1 MRIFSIFESKLNRWS
16 VIRRFLSFILK
27 LVPGVINFTTFD
39 YLCAMQFSDIL
50 GQDYIKS
57 HLTKSAASGRIPH
70 AQLFVGPEGSGTLPM
85 AIAYAQYILC
95 NNSGLENTGGNE
107 ACNLKFE
114 GISHPDLHFIYPT
127 VSTDTVKSKPKSI
140 DFIADWRQFLKENPY
155 GGLFDWYRILG
166 VQNKQGEI
174 RVDDAQ
180 EILKSLALKS
190 YEGGYKIMI
199 IWMADKMN
207 IAASNKLL
215 KLLEEPSDKT
225 LFILIS
231 ENEED
236 IIQTIRS
243 RCQVLHFNALS
254 EKIIAEALVSSQEIE
269 PRTATK
275 VAHQA
280 QGNYNKALQLLQTD
294 SEDVFFEK
302 WFVDWVRAA
311 FRAKGNAAAIQ
322 DLIQWSEQIAGL
334 GRETQKKFLH
344 FCIDMFR
351 QALLLNYQATG
362 LVYMEPKIEKFKLE
376 NFAPFV
382 NGKNIDEIFR
392 ELSDAMYHIERN
404 GNAKIVL
411 TDLSIKLTRLIH
423 KK

>member
-1 MRIFSIFESKLNRWS
+1 
-16 VIRRFLSFILK
+16 
-27 LVPGVINFTTFD
+27 
-39 YLCAMQFSDIL
+39 MQFSEIL
-50 GQDYIKS
+50 GQEHIKS
-57 HLTKSAASGRIPH
+57 HLTKSANLGRIPH

-85 AIAYAQYILC
+85 AIAYAQYLIC
-95 NNSGLENTGGNE
+95 SNQNGENSGSNE
-107 ACNLKFE
+107 ACNLKFQKT
-114 GISHPDLHFIYPT
+114 SHPDLHFIYPT
-127 VSTDTVKSKPKSI
+127 VSTEEVKTKPKSI
-140 DFIADWRQFLKENPY
+140 DFITEWRQFLEQNKY
-155 GGLFDWYRILG
+155 GSLFDWYQILG
-166 VQNKQGEI
+166 VKNKQGEI

-180 EILKSLALKS
+180 EILKLLALKS
-190 YEGGYKIMI
+190 FEGGYKVMI
-199 IWMADKMN
+199 IWMADKLN

-215 KLLEEPSDKT
+215 KLLEEPTDRT
-225 LFILIS
+225 VFILIS

-243 RCQVLHFNALS
+243 RCQVLHFNGLPEKVIADALIS
-254 EKIIAEALVSSQEIE
+254 NKNMEPKTALKI
-269 PRTATK
+269 
-275 VAHQA
+275 AHQA

-294 SEDVFFEK
+294 NESTFFER

-334 GRETQKKFLH
+334 GRETQKKFLE
-344 FCIDMFR
+344 FCIEMFR
-351 QALLLNYQATG
+351 QALLLNYQAPN
-362 LVYMEPKIEKFKLE
+362 LVYMEPQVEKFKLE

-382 NGKNIDEIFR
+382 NGNNINDIFK

-404 GNAKIVL
+404 GNAKIIL

>member
-1 MRIFSIFESKLNRWS
+1 
-16 VIRRFLSFILK
+16 
-27 LVPGVINFTTFD
+27 
-39 YLCAMQFSDIL
+39 MQFSEIL
-50 GQDYIKS
+50 GQEHIKS
-57 HLTKSAASGRIPH
+57 HLTKSANLGRIPH

-85 AIAYAQYILC
+85 AIAYAQYLIC
-95 NNSGLENTGGNE
+95 SNQNGENSGSNE
-107 ACNLKFE
+107 ACNLKFQKT
-114 GISHPDLHFIYPT
+114 SHPDLHFIYPT
-127 VSTDTVKSKPKSI
+127 VSTEEVKTKPKSI
-140 DFIADWRQFLKENPY
+140 DFITEWRQFLEQNKY
-155 GGLFDWYRILG
+155 GSLFDWYQILG
-166 VQNKQGEI
+166 VKNKQGEI

-180 EILKSLALKS
+180 EILKLLALKS
-190 YEGGYKIMI
+190 FEGGYKVMI
-199 IWMADKMN
+199 IWMADKLN

-215 KLLEEPSDKT
+215 KLLEEPTDRT
-225 LFILIS
+225 VFILIS

-243 RCQVLHFNALS
+243 RCQVLHFNGLPEKVIADALIS
-254 EKIIAEALVSSQEIE
+254 NKNMEPKTALKI
-269 PRTATK
+269 
-275 VAHQA
+275 AHQA

-294 SEDVFFEK
+294 NESTFFEK

-334 GRETQKKFLH
+334 GRETQKKFLE
-344 FCIDMFR
+344 FCIEMFR
-351 QALLLNYQATG
+351 QALLLNYQAPN
-362 LVYMEPKIEKFKLE
+362 LVYMEPKVEKFKLE

-382 NGKNIDEIFR
+382 NGNNINDIFK

-404 GNAKIVL
+404 GNAKIIL

>member
-1 MRIFSIFESKLNRWS
+1 
-16 VIRRFLSFILK
+16 
-27 LVPGVINFTTFD
+27 
-39 YLCAMQFSDIL
+39 MQFSEIL
-50 GQDYIKS
+50 GQEYIKS
-57 HLTKSAASGRIPH
+57 HLTTSASLGRIPH
-70 AQLFVGPEGSGTLPM
+70 AQLFIGPEGSGTLAM
-85 AIAYAQYILC
+85 AIAYAQYIIC
-95 NNSGLENTGGNE
+95 SNQNGENTGSNE
-107 ACNLKFE
+107 ACNLKFNK
-114 GISHPDLHFIYPT
+114 ISHPDLHFVYPT
-127 VSTDTVKSKPKSI
+127 VSTEEVKTKPKSI
-140 DFIADWRQFLKENPY
+140 DFITEWRQFLNENLY
-155 GGLFDWYRILG
+155 GSLFDWYQILG
-166 VQNKQGEI
+166 VKNKQGEI

-199 IWMADKMN
+199 IWMADKLN
-207 IAASNKLL
+207 TAASNKLL
-215 KLLEEPSDKT
+215 KLLEEPTDKT
-225 LFILIS
+225 VFILIS

-243 RCQVLHFNALS
+243 RCQVLHFNGLP
-254 EKIIAEALVSSQEIE
+254 EKVIAEALISRENIE
-269 PRTATK
+269 AKTASK
-275 VAHQA
+275 IAHQA
-280 QGNYNKALQLLQTD
+280 QGNYNKALQLLQPD
-294 SEDVFFEK
+294 SESVFFEK

-351 QALLLNYQATG
+351 QALLLNYQTPS
-362 LVYMEPKIEKFKLE
+362 LVYIEPQVEKFKLE

-382 NGKNIDEIFR
+382 NGNNINDIFQ

-404 GNAKIVL
+404 GNAKIIL

>member
-1 MRIFSIFESKLNRWS
+1 
-16 VIRRFLSFILK
+16 
-27 LVPGVINFTTFD
+27 
-39 YLCAMQFSDIL
+39 MQFSEIL
-50 GQDYIKS
+50 GQEHIKS
-57 HLTKSAASGRIPH
+57 HLTKSADLGRIPH

-85 AIAYAQYILC
+85 AIAYAQYIIC
-95 NNSGLENTGGNE
+95 SNQNGENSGSNE
-107 ACNLKFE
+107 ACNLKFQKT
-114 GISHPDLHFIYPT
+114 SHPDLHFIYPT
-127 VSTDTVKSKPKSI
+127 VSTEEVKAKPKSI
-140 DFIADWRQFLKENPY
+140 DFITEWRQFIEQNPY
-155 GGLFDWYRILG
+155 GSLFDWYQMLG
-166 VQNKQGEI
+166 VKNKQGEI

-199 IWMADKMN
+199 IWMADKLN

-215 KLLEEPSDKT
+215 KLLEEPTDRT
-225 LFILIS
+225 VFILIS

-243 RCQVLHFNALS
+243 RCQVLHFNGLS
-254 EKIIAEALVSSQEIE
+254 ETVIAEALVSKENTDSKI
-269 PRTATK
+269 ALK
-275 VAHQA
+275 IAHQA
-280 QGNYNKALQLLQTD
+280 QGNFNKALQLIQPD
-294 SEDVFFEK
+294 SESVFFEK

-351 QALLLNYQATG
+351 QALLLNYQTPS
-362 LVYMEPKIEKFKLE
+362 LVYMEPQVEKFKLE

-382 NGKNIDEIFR
+382 NGNNINDIFK
-392 ELSDAMYHIERN
+392 ELSEAMYHIERN
-404 GNAKIVL
+404 GNAKIIL

>member
-1 MRIFSIFESKLNRWS
+1 MKLKFNNTVFDSLIFL
-16 VIRRFLSFILK
+16 
-27 LVPGVINFTTFD
+27 
-39 YLCAMQFSDIL
+39 YLCFMQFSQIL

-57 HLTKSAASGRIPH
+57 HLVKSAASGRIPH
-70 AQLFVGPEGSGTLPM
+70 AQLFIGPEGSGTLST

-95 NNSGLENTGGNE
+95 NNTGNE
-107 ACNLKFE
+107 NENGNDSCNLKFQN
-114 GISHPDLHFIYPT
+114 ISHPDLHFIYPT
-127 VSTDTVKSKPKSI
+127 VTTEDVKTKPKSL
-140 DFIADWRQFLKENPY
+140 DFIQDWRTFIQEMPY
-155 GGLFDWYRILG
+155 GGLFDWYKILG

-174 RVDDAQ
+174 RVEDAQ
-180 EILKSLALKS
+180 EVLKSLSLKS

-225 LFILIS
+225 IFILIS

-243 RCQVLHFNALS
+243 RCQVLHFNGLP
-254 EKIIAEALVSSQEIE
+254 EKVIAEALISQKNIDQNL
-269 PRTATK
+269 AK
-275 VAHQA
+275 KIAHQA
-280 QGNYNKALQLLQTD
+280 QGNFNKALSLLNEDD
-294 SEDVFFEK
+294 SEYPFEQ
-302 WFVDWVRAA
+302 WFVNWVRAA

-322 DLIQWSEQIAGL
+322 DLISWSEEIASL
-334 GRETQKKFLH
+334 GRESQKKFIQ
-344 FCIDMFR
+344 FCIEMFR
-351 QALLLNYQATG
+351 QALLLNYQTPN
-362 LVYMEPKIEKFKLE
+362 LVYIEPKVDKFKLE

-382 NGKNIDEIFR
+382 NGNNIHDIFK

-404 GNAKIVL
+404 GNAKIIL

>member
-1 MRIFSIFESKLNRWS
+1 
-16 VIRRFLSFILK
+16 
-27 LVPGVINFTTFD
+27 
-39 YLCAMQFSDIL
+39 MQFSEIL
-50 GQDYIKS
+50 GQEHIKS
-57 HLTKSAASGRIPH
+57 HLTKSADTGRIPH
-70 AQLFVGPEGSGTLPM
+70 AQLYVGPEGSGTLPM
-85 AIAYAQYILC
+85 AIAYAQYLIC
-95 NNSGLENTGGNE
+95 NNQNAENDGSNE
-107 ACNLKFE
+107 ACNIKFQKT
-114 GISHPDLHFIYPT
+114 SHPDLHFIYPT
-127 VSTDTVKSKPKSI
+127 VSTDEVKTKPKSI
-140 DFIADWRQFLKENPY
+140 DFIVEWRQFLEKNKY
-155 GGLFDWYRILG
+155 GSLFDWYQVLG
-166 VQNKQGEI
+166 VKNKQGEI
-174 RVDDAQ
+174 RVDDSQ
-180 EILKSLALKS
+180 EILKLLALKS

-199 IWMADKMN
+199 IWMADKLN

-215 KLLEEPSDKT
+215 KLLEEPTDKT
-225 LFILIS
+225 VFILIS

-243 RCQVLHFNALS
+243 RCQVLHFNGLP
-254 EKIIAEALVSSQEIE
+254 EKVIADSLISNENIDS
-269 PRTATK
+269 K
-275 VAHQA
+275 VAHKIAHQA
-280 QGNYNKALQLLQTD
+280 QGNYNKALQLLQPD
-294 SEDVFFEK
+294 SETTFFEK

-351 QALLLNYQATG
+351 QALLLNYQTPD
-362 LVYMEPKIEKFKLE
+362 LVYIEPQVEKFKLE

-382 NGKNIDEIFR
+382 NGNNIHDIFK

-404 GNAKIVL
+404 GNAKIIL